1 MPEVLYRLA
10 IFWLNFTSHVIRVAK
25 NERLCYNLYIKII
38 CMINNFVSHND
49 DEIEEPEELSDDDA
63 TLADDLLDEVA
74 GVEVEEEDEA
84 LEGFGILPIK
94 EDDDDE
100 EEKEENEDEDA
111 ELEDDAEDVEFDAFD
126 DIDEL

>member
-1 MPEVLYRLA
+1 
-10 IFWLNFTSHVIRVAK
+10 
-25 NERLCYNLYIKII
+25 
-38 CMINNFVSHND
+38 MINNFVSHND
-49 DEIEEPEELSDDDA
+49 DEVEEPEELSDDDA

-74 GVEVEEEDEA
+74 GVEGEDEDDT

-94 EDDDDE
+94 EEDDDE
-100 EEKEENEDEDA
+100 EEKEEDEDGDA

>member
-1 MPEVLYRLA
+1 
-10 IFWLNFTSHVIRVAK
+10 
-25 NERLCYNLYIKII
+25 
-38 CMINNFVSHND
+38 MINNFVSHND
-49 DEIEEPEELSDDDA
+49 DEVEEPEELSDDEA

-74 GVEVEEEDEA
+74 GVESEDEEDA

-94 EDDDDE
+94 EEDEDEDE
-100 EEKEENEDEDA
+100 EKVEDVDGDA

>member
-1 MPEVLYRLA
+1 
-10 IFWLNFTSHVIRVAK
+10 
-25 NERLCYNLYIKII
+25 
-38 CMINNFVSHND
+38 MINSFVSHND
-49 DEIEEPEELSDDDA
+49 DELEEPEELSDDEA

-74 GVEVEEEDEA
+74 GVDGEDEDDV

-94 EDDDDE
+94 EEDDDE
-100 EEKEENEDEDA
+100 EEKEESEDEDA